1 MNVPPSKFSDLVVR
15 CDTNQQSF
23 LETQLDLIK
32 QLARVGE
39 LSMGTSLEKPGQS
52 ATAVVGGMEL
62 YIPLGGLV
70 DLDEEKARMEKRIKE
85 INRLISG
92 INGKLSNENFMNRAP
107 EQVVAKEKS
116 NLEKL
121 TEEFE
126 KVTANLEMLQ

>member
-1 MNVPPSKFSDLVVR
+1 
-15 CDTNQQSF
+15 
-23 LETQLDLIK
+23 
-32 QLARVGE
+32 
-39 LSMGTSLEKPGQS
+39 
-52 ATAVVGGMEL
+52 
-62 YIPLGGLV
+62 
-70 DLDEEKARMEKRIKE
+70 MEKRIKE